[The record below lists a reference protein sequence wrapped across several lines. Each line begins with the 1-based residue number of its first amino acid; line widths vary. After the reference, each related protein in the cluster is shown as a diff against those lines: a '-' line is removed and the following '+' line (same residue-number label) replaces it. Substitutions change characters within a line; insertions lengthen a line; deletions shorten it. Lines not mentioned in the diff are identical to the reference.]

1 MPINIQSLFQ
11 DIIETPAQRQQ
22 RMLQEGIL
30 KGREL
35 TAGLTG
41 LARTQA
47 PLVSALMMNM
57 PRQQEA
63 LRRGVGGM
71 LGLDVRSESEKVQ
84 DLLRTADVSTPQGM
98 INLANSIQ
106 KYAPAQ
112 AQTLR
117 AAAVEKQQEIADRE
131 REIQRQNAADAR
143 AEASAIRE
151 QNREARA
158 EASWLQSFI
167 NTAEDRNIAAQERF
181 RTEQERTS
189 YNNRLEAIRNMLPA
203 NSPYR
208 DLLQGPNVSESL
220 LRTAIEST
228 KQEQPKIDIRNTF
241 DATTNTP
248 VIMGINEDTGEVAWQ
263 ISVGTKPEQAT
274 QMTDDQR
281 KRLIE
286 DVKLEPILQEIV
298 ATKRTGFAWLNK
310 TQEISEGDIA
320 DLIYRISQQYGIS
333 LVQAKQAIKD
343 TYKSENGKAKI
354 ISGSIDVSQFA
365 GLSNTD
371 GETNNGNDGWRI
383 VD

>member
-1 MPINIQSLFQ
+1 MAINIQSLFQ

-35 TAGLTG
+35 TSGLTG

-57 PRQQEA
+57 PQRQEA

-106 KYAPAQ
+106 QYAPAQ

-263 ISVGTKPEQAT
+263 ISVGTKPEQVT

-298 ATKRTGFAWLNK
+298 AKKGWRGK

-371 GETNNGNDGWRI
+371 GETNNGNDGWGI
-383 VD
+383 AN

>member
-1 MPINIQSLFQ
+1 MAINIQSLFQ

-57 PRQQEA
+57 PQQQEA

-106 KYAPAQ
+106 QYAPAQ

-263 ISVGTKPEQAT
+263 ISVGTKPEQVT

-286 DVKLEPILQEIV
+286 DVKLEPVLQEIV
-298 ATKRTGFAWLNK
+298 AKKGWRGK

-371 GETNNGNDGWRI
+371 GETNNGNDGWGI
-383 VD
+383 AN